1 MWNFEWSFIGNIFFL
16 SHLVEVMTFVSWKL
30 SSFPKS
36 RVIGVGANL
45 DSERFQYIL
54 TNLLKAEV
62 LAKDAWVIGEQGED
76 KGKVVLCDDYEHIM
90 SCQCLNN

>member
-1 MWNFEWSFIGNIFFL
+1 
-16 SHLVEVMTFVSWKL
+16 MTFVSWKL

-45 DSERFQYIL
+45 DSERLQYIL

-62 LAKDAWVIGEQGED
+62 LAKDAWVVGEQGED
-76 KGKVVLCDDYEHIM
+76 KGKVMLYCDYEHVM
-90 SCQCLNN
+90 SWQCLNN

>member
-1 MWNFEWSFIGNIFFL
+1 
-16 SHLVEVMTFVSWKL
+16 MTFVSWKL

-45 DSERFQYIL
+45 DSERFRYIL

-76 KGKVVLCDDYEHIM
+76 KGKVMVFYDHEHVT
-90 SCQCLNN
+90 S

>member
-1 MWNFEWSFIGNIFFL
+1 
-16 SHLVEVMTFVSWKL
+16 MTFVSWKL

-54 TNLLKAEV
+54 TNLLKEEV

-76 KGKVVLCDDYEHIM
+76 KGKAMLYYDYEHVV
-90 SCQCLNN
+90 SWQW

>member
-1 MWNFEWSFIGNIFFL
+1 
-16 SHLVEVMTFVSWKL
+16 MTFVSWKL

-45 DSERFQYIL
+45 DSERFRYIL
-54 TNLLKAEV
+54 TNLLKEEV

-76 KGKVVLCDDYEHIM
+76 KGKVMLFYDHEHVM
-90 SCQCLNN
+90 SWQCLSN